1 MPELTRLARQQ
12 ALYQYPEHLRLQV
25 EQAPAVPGVYLFH
38 GEAADWPLY
47 IGKSVNIRSRLLAHL
62 RTVEEARLLR
72 QTLRIEYIPTAGEIG
87 ALLLE
92 SQLIKQRQPLFNKR
106 LRKSR
111 RLCSLR
117 LHGERVQIVST
128 TELNGDEN
136 LYGLFK
142 TQVAAHAAMLQ
153 LADEQGLCM
162 AVMGLEKYTGQGCF
176 RAQIKKCR
184 GVCRGAESHAEHL
197 QRLLTAL
204 QGWQLQH
211 WPYPGAIA
219 LHEARAELEQ
229 FHVLNQWHYL
239 GSYPDLA
246 QAQAAAQQPGQ
257 AFDGDSYKILLRPI
271 LNPHTPV
278 IALS

>member
-1 MPELTRLARQQ
+1 MSELTRLTRLQE
-12 ALYQYPEHLRLQV
+12 LYKYPEHLRLQV
-25 EQAPAVPGVYLFH
+25 DQAPAVPGVYLLY
-38 GEAADWPLY
+38 GAQSKMPLY
-47 IGKSVNIRSRLLAHL
+47 IGKSVNIRSRLLSHL

-72 QTLRIEYIPTAGEIG
+72 QTEHIEYIPTAGEIG

-92 SQLIKQRQPLFNKR
+92 SKLIKQRQPLFNKR

-117 LHGERVQIVST
+117 LQDGRVQIVST
-128 TELNGDEN
+128 THLTGDET
-136 LYGLFK
+136 LYGLFRN
-142 TQVAAHAAMLQ
+142 QVSAHSAVLQ
-153 LADEQGLCM
+153 LADEHGLCM

-184 GVCRGAESHAEHL
+184 GACRGTESHAEH
-197 QRLLTAL
+197 QARLLAAL
-204 QGWQLQH
+204 QDWQLYH

-219 LHEARAELEQ
+219 LHEARDGLEQ

-246 QAQAAAQQPGQ
+246 QAQAAAKQPAQ

-271 LNPHTPV
+271 LSPQTPV